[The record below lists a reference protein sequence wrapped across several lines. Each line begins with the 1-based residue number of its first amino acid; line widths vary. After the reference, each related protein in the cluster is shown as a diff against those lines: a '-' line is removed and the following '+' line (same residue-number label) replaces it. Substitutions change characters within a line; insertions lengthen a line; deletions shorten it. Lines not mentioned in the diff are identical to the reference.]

1 MLLNLIKHQ
10 RYDVDK
16 IYYHIKNP
24 FESKYQ
30 LVINRREKAEIK
42 QEKNSREFINYSKTI
57 DDVYENL
64 KDHNLT
70 KIKSV
75 KSVWWYDSRYGS
87 L

>member
-1 MLLNLIKHQ
+1 MLTKFISTSKIHLNQ
-10 RYDVDK
+10 
-16 IYYHIKNP
+16 
-24 FESKYQ
+24 KYQ

-75 KSVWWYDSRYGS
+75 KSV
-87 L
+87 

>member
-1 MLLNLIKHQ
+1 MNQ
-10 RYDVDK
+10 
-16 IYYHIKNP
+16 
-24 FESKYQ
+24 KYQ

-75 KSVWWYDSRYGS
+75 KSV
-87 L
+87 

>member
-42 QEKNSREFINYSKTI
+42 QEKNSRKFINYSKTI

-75 KSVWWYDSRYGS
+75 KSV
-87 L
+87 

>member
-75 KSVWWYDSRYGS
+75 KSV
-87 L
+87 

>member
-10 RYDVDK
+10 QYDVDK
-16 IYYHIKNP
+16 IYYHIKNS

-30 LVINRREKAEIK
+30 LVINRREKAEVK

-75 KSVWWYDSRYGS
+75 KSV
-87 L
+87 